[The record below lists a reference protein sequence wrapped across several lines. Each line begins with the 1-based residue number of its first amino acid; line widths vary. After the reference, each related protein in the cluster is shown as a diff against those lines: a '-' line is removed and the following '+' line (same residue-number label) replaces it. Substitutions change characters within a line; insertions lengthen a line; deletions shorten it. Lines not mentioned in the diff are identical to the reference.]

1 MPRLGVEAVAQNTN
15 KAHPPDAPKRG
26 IRKPPTFLRERERDA
41 LLAVVDDRRDHAII
55 SLFLYGGL
63 RLNEL
68 RMLDRSDVD
77 FTERTVM
84 IRFAKRGKW
93 RMVRLHS
100 IPETSLLSYL
110 PTRGDVHPALF
121 VANQTLSRMAPRTIQ
136 VMLDRYTARLTWT
149 KRVTPHCLRHTFVT
163 ALLRQCKDL
172 RIVQRALG
180 HSSITTTTIYA
191 HLADDE
197 MYGAIDQL

>member
-1 MPRLGVEAVAQNTN
+1 MARPGVDPVAQNTN
-15 KAHPPDAPKRG
+15 KAQGTSAKRG
-26 IRKPPTFLRERERDA
+26 VRKPPTFLRERERDA
-41 LLAVVDDRRDHAII
+41 LLAIVDDRRDHGII

-93 RMVRLHS
+93 RMVRLHA
-100 IPETSLLSYL
+100 IPEASLLTYL
-110 PTRGDVHPALF
+110 PTRIDEHPALF
-121 VANQTLSRMAPRTIQ
+121 VANQTLNRMAPRTIQ
-136 VMLDRYTARLTWT
+136 MMLDRYTTRLDWT
-149 KRVTPHCLRHTFVT
+149 KRVTPHCLRHTFAT
-163 ALLRQCKDL
+163 ALFRQCKDL